1 LDLTIT
7 LAIVVVTVLISIT
20 GFSQQKVIDDLI
32 FYPPAIVA
40 QNQYFRFISHGFIH
54 ADVMHLAFNMFALYS
69 FGNAVED
76 IFNLQCLFGSMGK
89 LFFIILYFSSLV
101 MASLPDYF
109 KYRDSY
115 HFRSLGASG
124 AVSAVIFSSIIL
136 LPQIP
141 IRLFFIPVD
150 IPGYIFGL
158 IYLAF
163 SAYLDKKG
171 GGNINHG
178 AHLWGA
184 LYGLAFTIF
193 FVMMFGKIDLWE
205 NFMRQIQSM
214 GTILPFECDLQ

>member
-1 LDLTIT
+1 LSLTIT
-7 LAIVVVTVLISIT
+7 LAIVVVTVLISIR
-20 GFSQQKVIDDLI
+20 GFGSQQVLDDLI
-32 FYPPAIVA
+32 FYPPSIDKRK
-40 QNQYFRFISHGFIH
+40 QYFRFISHGFIH
-54 ADVMHLAFNMFALYS
+54 ADFMHLAFNMFAFYS
-69 FGNAVED
+69 FGQAVEE
-76 IFNLQCLFGSMGK
+76 IFGLQCLFGSMGK
-89 LFFIILYFSSLV
+89 LFYIILYFSSLV

-109 KYRDSY
+109 KYRESY

-124 AVSAVIFSSIIL
+124 AVSAVIFSSIVL

-141 IRLFFIPVD
+141 IRIFFIPID

-158 IYLAF
+158 IYLAL

-184 LYGLAFTIF
+184 LYGVAFTIF
-193 FVMMFGKIDLWE
+193 FVMMFAKLDVYE

-214 GTILPFECDLQ
+214 GTILPFECDLE